1 LGGRL
6 LQLGD
11 GSLRGEYPGP
21 EDLGR
26 VCTLTGSGAN
36 RWVCWLIRGAKAK
49 REREDSVEE
58 EEEEEEEDRVRLTN
72 DARVRRAVKYAIAG
86 AIEVSLSL
94 SGSLSV
100 CLWGF
105 GI

>member
-11 GSLRGEYPGP
+11 GSLRGEYPGL